1 MTNVIPFDGRP
12 RDVERA
18 PATGMSA
25 LRIVTGMA
33 VDEFA
38 EAVSGELGWPV
49 PLYVYLQWEQDDRA
63 APPPQALV
71 AARNVALRNPIGAQA
86 SDVSRRRF
94 LGGVI
99 GLSTLAAAG
108 FPISARSL
116 GGVLAAAGPGRAW
129 RASSGTA
136 DDLET
141 LVGSYRRAYAGKTA
155 ATDLL
160 PGMTGLMHLLI
171 DLGRREQWPAG
182 PERLASLV
190 GQAALVVGLL
200 QLMGSR
206 DLRAARLHYDLALR
220 SAREAADWDLASY
233 VLGSL
238 AFHAALTQRPADART
253 IVEAASNLAGR
264 RGAPRTQAWAAAL
277 ASELH
282 ARAGRE
288 VASRRSLEDARTA
301 LERAREDP
309 CWKGVGWFDEA
320 RLVSYH
326 GASLLLLGKY
336 AAAEELLRQS
346 LKRLDPLR
354 LKHRS
359 TTSAD
364 LALVLALRGEV
375 DESCARAEDALTFAR
390 AISHRES
397 VDRVRGVH
405 FHLMRWRAHPA
416 VRQLS
421 ERLEPRSL

>member
-1 MTNVIPFDGRP
+1 MP
-12 RDVERA
+12 
-18 PATGMSA
+18 
-25 LRIVTGMA
+25 

-38 EAVSGELGWPV
+38 EAVSRELGSPV
-49 PLYVYLQWEQDDRA
+49 PLYVYLRWEEDGGAD
-63 APPPQALV
+63 PPPRALD
-71 AARNVALRNPIGAQA
+71 AARDVALRNPIGARA
-86 SDVSRRRF
+86 PDVSRRRF
-94 LGGVI
+94 LGGVV

-108 FPISARSL
+108 FPITARSL
-116 GGVLAAAGPGRAW
+116 GGVLGTGGPGRAW
-129 RASSGTA
+129 RASSATA

-160 PGMTGLMHLLI
+160 SGMTGLMHLLI

-220 SAREAADWDLASY
+220 SAREAGDWDLASY

-238 AFHAALTQRPADART
+238 AFHAALAQRPGDART
-253 IVEAASNLAGR
+253 IVEAASDLAR
-264 RGAPRTQAWAAAL
+264 RHGAPRTQAWAAAL
-277 ASELH
+277 ASEFH

-288 VASRRSLEDARTA
+288 VASRRSLEDAATA
-301 LERAREDP
+301 LDRAREDP
-309 CWKGVGWFDEA
+309 AWKGVGWFDEA
-320 RLVSYH
+320 RLVSYD
-326 GASLLLLGKY
+326 GASLLLLRKY
-336 AAAEELLRQS
+336 AAAEDLLRLS
-346 LKRLDPLR
+346 LKRLDPMR

-405 FHLMRWRAHPA
+405 FHLMRWRTHPA
-416 VRQLS
+416 VRQLT